1 MSPSFRC
8 STASTARGESQ
19 AGTASTVR
27 SFLLVEDPGPWGVDA
42 VSDSRLP
49 AEVKV
54 ELAARAGRAGVRV
67 LMIRRHGRS
76 SPGGL
81 TVFAAYAAVARPWVE
96 TCTVDGPASLLD
108 IDLDRL
114 GRGQSPGL
122 TVHDSPLFLVC
133 THGRHDVCCAERGR
147 PVAAAL
153 QAHLPEQT
161 WEVSHIGGDRF
172 AGNLLVLP
180 DGLYYGRVEPEAA
193 VPLAKGH
200 LAGTLDLAHLRGRC
214 GYPFPVQA
222 AEIFLRE
229 EIGQV
234 RTDALTLVSRV
245 RSGTTT
251 VAVFTDG
258 ERSWQVEVR
267 SDPESRQQLTCR
279 AARPNGAAAHSL
291 VAITTSPVV

>member
-1 MSPSFRC
+1 LSPSFRC

-54 ELAARAGRAGVRV
+54 EIAARAGRAGVRV